1 MQRLL
6 TIIHE
11 DSFGLS
17 VSDGERSATTSVAVR
32 VALVD
37 DERPV
42 PLRQRRGRAEVD
54 EAGSVV
60 LTSANI
66 AATDNDTNDGNLVFS
81 IVRGEQTT
89 HFRQRDLWA
98 KVVTYRHKDGEIGTK
113 AKRDMVTFA
122 VTDDI
127 AAPVSEGS
135 VLGLNITVRPVDNS
149 APRVLPGGPLFVKE
163 ASKATITTEVLTA
176 HDVDTSDD
184 ELVFVISKQPRWG
197 FH

>member
-1 MQRLL
+1 MPTTTPPCCRRYV
-6 TIIHE
+6 HDGAEKRE

-81 IVRGEQTT
+81 IVQSPQFGDIEVGTRNYCTIELILLLLLLLLLFLNVG
-89 HFRQRDLWA
+89 L
-98 KVVTYRHKDGEIGTK
+98 VVK
-113 AKRDMVTFA
+113 
-122 VTDDI
+122 
-127 AAPVSEGS
+127 
-135 VLGLNITVRPVDNS
+135 
-149 APRVLPGGPLFVKE
+149 
-163 ASKATITTEVLTA
+163 
-176 HDVDTSDD
+176 
-184 ELVFVISKQPRWG
+184 
-197 FH
+197 